1 MNLKESKARK
11 ELCFELRKKTGLGLM
26 SAKECLIDNDWD
38 IVKAEENHM
47 KYKLT
52 KIINTMSVY
61 TEEDR
66 KLEEAKDKLSPRE
79 VESMEKYIQMYIKR
93 SQENK
98 EKISDNDAVLKEAFD
113 LLNQC
118 KSRIKEIQDII
129 TEKTKGKKPVS
140 LADLQI
146 LSIREGA
153 RQAFLQIIAYLEYL
167 NYKN

>member
-1 MNLKESKARK
+1 M
-11 ELCFELRKKTGLGLM
+11 
-26 SAKECLIDNDWD
+26 
-38 IVKAEENHM
+38 H
-47 KYKLT
+47 
-52 KIINTMSVY
+52 
-61 TEEDR
+61 
-66 KLEEAKDKLSPRE
+66 KDKLSPRE

-98 EKISDNDAVLKEAFD
+98 EQIFDNDAVLKEAFD

-129 TEKTKGKKPVS
+129 TEKTNGKKPVS